1 MPSVTKYRESG
12 RRVDGNMNYENKGSY
27 ERKVSNKCMGRM
39 ERNKRWKWK
48 IKKRKVNKLH
58 KRERESER
66 RRKKEKKNR
75 HR

>member
-12 RRVDGNMNYENKGSY
+12 RRVDGNMNYEKKGSY

-48 IKKRKVNKLH
+48 KTEGKQTAQ
-58 KRERESER
+58 KRER
-66 RRKKEKKNR
+66 K
-75 HR
+75 